1 MNGDGLMDVTIGSCN
16 SNELTVM
23 LSNGDGSFT
32 ESNRVAADGDS
43 WMLAVGDIDRDGDVD
58 IAAANANAKTLTL
71 TVFMG
76 SGSGGLGS
84 PASYNLA
91 KNDEGFPL
99 AVDLG
104 DLDGDL
110 DIVTSDFRTKLFL
123 IHENQGDGSLLR
135 LPNQLFALE
144 AASCAIRH
152 DRDNDGDLDIKGI
165 DEVLDQL
172 LLYRH

>member
-1 MNGDGLMDVTIGSCN
+1 MNGDGLRDVTIGSCN

-23 LSNGDGSFT
+23 LSNGDDSFT
-32 ESNRVAADGDS
+32 ESNRVAADGDP
-43 WMLAVGDIDRDGDVD
+43 WMPAVGDIDRDGDVD
-58 IAAANANAKTLTL
+58 IAAANANAKTLT
-71 TVFMG
+71 VFMG

-91 KNDEGFPL
+91 ENDEGFPFT
-99 AVDLG
+99 VDLG
-104 DLDGDL
+104 GLDGDP
-110 DIVTSDFRTKLFL
+110 DIVTSSFRTKLFL
-123 IHENQGDGSLLR
+123 IHENQGDGSFLR

-144 AASCAIRH
+144 AASCAILH
-152 DRDNDGDLDIKGI
+152 DCGNDGDLDITGI